1 MAKVTELSR
10 SEATVPGPDGK
21 PATYTYVT
29 YRAENGRIG
38 MVVIPKK
45 DPTDADVAAA
55 IRRQAEEA
63 AKRKP
68 KEISL

>member
-29 YRAENGRIG
+29 FRAEDGRIG
-38 MVVIPKK
+38 MVVVAEKNPS
-45 DPTDADVAAA
+45 DAAIAAA
-55 IRRQAEEA
+55 IRKQAEEA